1 MRRTLATIMH
11 TIRDLTAAMERIAP
25 TRFAAD
31 WDNVGLLVGDPDA
44 MLSRVLLAI
53 DLTAAVYE
61 QARAMAA
68 SAVIAYHPP
77 IFKPVSRVT
86 RGSIAFDAVRD
97 RIAIYSP
104 HTALDAADGGTND
117 VLADAVGID
126 RDKRTGLDP
135 QQPKDTHFK
144 LVTFV
149 PQESVDAVANAL
161 FEAGAG
167 RIGEYS
173 QCSFRAPGEGTFFG
187 APDTTNPAVGKAG
200 QLERAPEI
208 RLETLVPI
216 HKLDAVLRAHR
227 ASHPYE
233 TPAFDLVRIAA
244 VSEHKGF
251 GRIGPLAEP
260 ASVATIVSRLK
271 SALSVDHLL
280 VAGPTEKTVRTA
292 AVGAGATGEMLS
304 SVLRAK
310 ADLFVLGEMRHH
322 DALRAANANTTI
334 IMTLHSNSER
344 ATLRVLR
351 DRLAEALH
359 GVELAISD
367 RDRDPF
373 HVF

>member
-1 MRRTLATIMH
+1 MH
-11 TIRDLTAAMERIAP
+11 TIRDLVTAMERIAP

-44 MLSRVLLAI
+44 LLSRVLLTI
-53 DLTAAVYE
+53 DLTPAVYE
-61 QARAMAA
+61 QARAIAA
-68 SAVIAYHPP
+68 SAVLAYHPP

-126 RDKRTGLDP
+126 REKRTGLDP

-149 PQESVDAVANAL
+149 PQESSDAVANAL

-167 RIGEYS
+167 RIGSYS
-173 QCSFRAPGEGTFFG
+173 QCSFRTPGEGTFYG
-187 APDTTNPAVGKAG
+187 DASTNPAVGKAG

-216 HKLDAVLRAHR
+216 ARLDAVLRAHR
-227 ASHPYE
+227 AAHPYE
-233 TPAFDLVRIAA
+233 TPAFDLVRLAA
-244 VSEHKGF
+244 ASEHKGF

-260 ASVATIVSRLK
+260 ATVATVVSRLK
-271 SALSVDHLL
+271 SALGLDHVL
-280 VAGPTEKTVRTA
+280 VAGPTEKTVHTA

-334 IMTLHSNSER
+334 VMTLHSNSER
-344 ATLRVLR
+344 ATLKVLR
-351 DRLAEALH
+351 ERLADALH
-359 GVELAISD
+359 GVEFAISD